1 MQKVKM
7 PVELDPV
14 KSAQKR
20 SDFVGIYQLKDL
32 SRLHEFVLSDYGQVE
47 VNLKCT
53 YDEQRLPIM
62 LIDAKTAVEVSCERC
77 GGNLTLDISVN
88 ATYTPN
94 LKSTDEDLIPDEYS
108 VIDVNEYGLLDFKAL
123 IEDELLLAIPFV
135 PKHPV
140 NECAITEQDMSWGEL
155 DKAAQEKPANPF
167 DVLKSLK
174 NPK

>member
-32 SRLHEFVLSDYGQVE
+32 TRLHEIVLSDSGQVDID
-47 VNLKCT
+47 LKCT
-53 YDEQRLPIM
+53 YDEQGLPIM
-62 LIDAKTAVEVSCERC
+62 LVNAKTVVDVSCERC
-77 GGNLTLDISVN
+77 GGRLTQNLSVS
-88 ATYTPN
+88 ATFTPK
-94 LKSTDEDLIPDEYS
+94 LSRTDEDLIPSDYTL
-108 VIDVNEYGLLDFKAL
+108 VDVNEYGLLNLLAL
-123 IEDELLLAIPFV
+123 IEDELILSMPLV

-140 NECAITEQDMSWGEL
+140 DECAIQEQDMSWGEL
-155 DKAAQEKPANPF
+155 DEAAYEKPANPF

>member
-20 SDFVGIYQLKDL
+20 SDYIGIYQLKDL
-32 SRLHEFVLSDYGQVE
+32 TRLHDVVLSDSGQVDI
-47 VNLKCT
+47 NLKCT
-53 YDEQRLPIM
+53 YDEQGLPVM
-62 LIDAKTAVEVSCERC
+62 LINAKTVVEVPCERC
-77 GGNLTLDISVN
+77 GGHLTQDLSVD
-88 ATYTPN
+88 ATFTPHLRN
-94 LKSTDEDLIPDEYS
+94 TDEDLIPSDYS
-108 VIDVNEYGLLDFKAL
+108 IVDVNEYGLLDLRAL
-123 IEDELLLAIPFV
+123 IEDELLLSIPLV

-140 NECAITEQDMSWGEL
+140 DECAIKEQDMSWGEL